1 LAAGQDVLAR
11 RTRAILVGALVALH
25 ALGAAAAHGEEPAP
39 GEADKSF
46 AWDLR
51 WAGWNGLEYELRQ
64 RVEVGGPDRL
74 IPYRLIEDRIKLKG
88 KVGGTL
94 AIDGAAFSTSG
105 SLPDIDDGFE
115 VRRARVYTIGEL
127 DLVLPLF
134 YKLEI
139 SVIRNQA
146 VAEENYL
153 GVKNVPLLQSI
164 TAGNMKTPFSLESRA
179 SFSNRTFMEEAAP
192 TQAFAPGTKP
202 GLAVGGPVLDQR
214 ATWRFGL
221 FSGAS
226 NQQIGNLSGLAT
238 AIGRLTWLA
247 VDRDDDGTHDLVH
260 LGLSGSVSAGS
271 NQQPVRYR
279 ARPEAHL
286 APYLVD
292 TGDIDAG
299 SAWQVGLETAVVHGP
314 LALQTEFFRSTVED
328 KLDGSL
334 AFNGVY
340 VYGSWFVTGE
350 SRPYDRATGVFTR
363 VRPRR
368 DLSLRG
374 GGFGALELAVRF
386 SHVDLD
392 SGPVQGGIMDL
403 GTTGLTWYWN
413 PNVRA
418 KANYI
423 TGAVHGASQN
433 GRLRI
438 FEARFEVDF

>member
-1 LAAGQDVLAR
+1 MA
-11 RTRAILVGALVALH
+11 TH
-25 ALGAAAAHGEEPAP
+25 AEEPAP
-39 GEADKSF
+39 GEAGTF

-51 WAGWNGLEYELRQ
+51 WAGWNGLEYELTQ

-74 IPYRLIEDRIKLKG
+74 IPYRLIEDRIKLTG

-94 AIDGAAFSTSG
+94 AIDGAAFWTSG
-105 SLPDIDDGFE
+105 SLPDIGDGFE
-115 VRRARVYTIGEL
+115 VRRARVYTIG
-127 DLVLPLF
+127 DLAVVIPLF

-139 SVIRNQA
+139 SVIHNQA
-146 VAEENYL
+146 VAEENYF
-153 GVKNVPLLQSI
+153 GVKNVPFLQSV

-179 SFSNRTFMEEAAP
+179 SFSNRMFMEVAAP
-192 TQAFAPGTKP
+192 SQAFAPGIKP

-238 AIGRLTWLA
+238 AIGRLTWLP
-247 VDRDDDGTHDLVH
+247 VDRGDEGDRDLVH

-292 TGDIDAG
+292 TGDIDAS
-299 SAWQVGLETAVVHGP
+299 SAWQFGLEAAVVHGP
-314 LALQTEFFRSTVED
+314 FSLQTEFFRSTVQD
-328 KLDGSL
+328 KHDGSL
-334 AFNGVY
+334 TFSGVY
-340 VYGSWFVTGE
+340 IYGSWFVTGE
-350 SRPYDRATGVFTR
+350 SCPYDRTTGTFTR

-392 SGPVQGGIMDL
+392 DGPIRGGIMDL
-403 GTTGLTWYWN
+403 GTTGLTWYGN
-413 PNVRA
+413 PNVKVRV
-418 KANYI
+418 NYI

-433 GRLRI
+433 GRSRI

>member
-1 LAAGQDVLAR
+1 MTR
-11 RTRAILVGALVALH
+11 RRRAVLVGALVALR
-25 ALGAAAAHGEEPAP
+25 ALGAAEAHGEEPAP
-39 GEADKSF
+39 GEAEKSF

-88 KVGGTL
+88 KVGAKL
-94 AIDGAAFSTSG
+94 AIDGAAFWTSG
-105 SLPDIDDGFE
+105 SLPDIHDGFE
-115 VRRARVYTIGEL
+115 VRRARVYTIGDL
-127 DLVLPLF
+127 DLVLALF
-134 YKLEI
+134 YKLEV
-139 SVIRNQA
+139 SVIHNQA

-164 TAGNMKTPFSLESRA
+164 TVGNIKTPFSLGKVA
-179 SFSNRTFMEEAAP
+179 SFGNLTFMERAAP
-192 TQAFAPGTKP
+192 TQAFAPGIKP

-238 AIGRLTWLA
+238 AIGRLTWLP
-247 VDRDDDGTHDLVH
+247 VDRGDEGARDLVH

-292 TGDIDAG
+292 TGDIDAS
-299 SAWQVGLETAVVHGP
+299 SAWQVGLEAAVVHGS
-314 LALQTEFFRSTVED
+314 LSLQTEFFRSTVQD
-328 KLDGSL
+328 KHDGSL

-368 DLSLRG
+368 DLSFRG
-374 GGFGALELAVRF
+374 GGFGALELGVRF

-392 SGPVQGGIMDL
+392 DGPVRGGIMDL
-403 GTTGLTWYWN
+403 GATGLTWYCN
-413 PNVRA
+413 PNVKVR
-418 KANYI
+418 ANYI